1 MTVFLDVNLFIYAA
15 GGEHPFK
22 APSVRLIDQVANGSV
37 EAVADAE
44 VVQELVYRYWRRGA
58 LDQGLRLCDQV
69 LRVVPTMLP
78 IEKADLVL
86 MRKLLETHRTIEP
99 RDAMHA
105 AVMLNH
111 GITHLYSY
119 DRHFDAIPG
128 LTRLEP

>member
-86 MRKLLETHRTIEP
+86 MRKLLETHRIIEP